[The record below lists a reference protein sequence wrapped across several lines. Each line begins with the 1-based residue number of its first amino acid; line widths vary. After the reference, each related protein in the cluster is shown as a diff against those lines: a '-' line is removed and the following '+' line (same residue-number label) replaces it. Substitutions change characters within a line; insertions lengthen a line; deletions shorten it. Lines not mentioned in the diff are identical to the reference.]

1 MGLFKRNKYT
11 KGNEHADKVVQNTA
25 VSGSGINKDSIYPVV
40 YTAKYL
46 EKQFDNLSDEE
57 VIVTKQ
63 IADIKGSFQDVIAA
77 ADKVSTGIDEFQ
89 ETFDQIKEIA
99 GVFDEVKQ
107 VLAENGKSIY
117 DKRKYLAEYKKYIEE
132 TIIYDKENHIRM
144 LLMKD

>member
-1 MGLFKRNKYT
+1 MEISMGLFKRNKYT

-25 VSGSGINKDSIYPVV
+25 VNGSGINKDSIYPVV

-77 ADKVSTGIDEFQ
+77 AINKEAGLTCQKV
-89 ETFDQIKEIA
+89 K
-99 GVFDEVKQ
+99 V
-107 VLAENGKSIY
+107 
-117 DKRKYLAEYKKYIEE
+117 
-132 TIIYDKENHIRM
+132 
-144 LLMKD
+144 